1 MFVLYDCHKI
11 QSEWSEPHYS
21 GYKYTSFKLRS
32 IDIAQ
37 DRSTKKLKSW
47 FLADTDME
55 EQTEDAFDEPM
66 QRVN

>member
-1 MFVLYDCHKI
+1 MNVTKSRV
-11 QSEWSEPHYS
+11 SEVNHTTLDKNRPVSN
-21 GYKYTSFKLRS
+21 
-32 IDIAQ
+32 IDQ
-37 DRSTKKLKSW
+37 VSTKDQSTKKLKSW